1 MAIEQFDA
9 SNRRPVLGF
18 GAGWQEAEYNPGTG
32 LRWRW
37 LSERGELRLHSPV
50 PNVRLR
56 LAGEAP
62 RKYFPRASHL
72 VVRSAG
78 TIVFDGSLSSDFSI
92 DIKIPNVP
100 DVITLETDQTFVPGD
115 RSGRT
120 GDRRHLGL
128 RIFSCEVRS
137 IP

>member
-1 MAIEQFDA
+1 
-9 SNRRPVLGF
+9 LGF
-18 GAGWQEAEYNPGTG
+18 GNGWHEQEYNAQTG

-37 LSERGELRLHSPV
+37 LSERGELRLRSPV

-56 LAGEAP
+56 LAGESP
-62 RKYFPRASHL
+62 RKYFSRGSHL

-78 TIVFDGSLSSDFSI
+78 TVVFDGTLSSDFSL
-92 DIKIPNVP
+92 DIAIPNVTE
-100 DVITLETDQTFVPGD
+100 VITLETDQTFVPGD

-128 RIFSCEVRS
+128 RIFKCEIRS